1 MLDAAKWY
9 VVHTYSGYE
18 NKVAQTIMKD
28 VEYRNMTD
36 LIQQVK
42 IPVKLVAERT
52 EKGKYKETE
61 QKVFPSYVL
70 VKMVMTDES
79 WFVVRNTRGVTG
91 FVGPGS
97 KPVPLTEREVEKLG
111 LELQDDIETKADV
124 KINFAVGDRIK
135 ITSGPLKGLSGSIT
149 VVNVENMTVD
159 VNVSFLGRE
168 TPSSDISIANIVAD
182 DE

>member
-1 MLDAAKWY
+1 MSDSAKWY

-18 NKVAQTIMKD
+18 NKVMQTILKD

-42 IPVKLVAERT
+42 IPVNHVSET
-52 EKGKYKETE
+52 NDKGKTREVD

-70 VKMVMTDES
+70 VKMIMTDES

-97 KPVPLTEREVEKLG
+97 KPVPLTDREVEKLG
-111 LELQDDIETKADV
+111 VESDDDQTRTSNV
-124 KINFAVGDRIK
+124 KVSYAVGDRIK
-135 ITSGPLKGLSGSIT
+135 IINGPLKGLSGCIT
-149 VVNVENMTVD
+149 AVDTENMTVD

-168 TPSSDISIANIVAD
+168 TPSSSISIYDIVAD
-182 DE
+182 E